1 MRTDE
6 IKNEIRKRK
15 EKIKQKDLK
24 YKINKYLYAF
34 QNLKQLMEMDRTNLS
49 ENMIKFINKSKPKTK
64 EDRDKRRNTFD
75 NVSALYEGQELTL
88 NASRNRVFPIKA
100 TKGER
105 RPSLLAS
112 SPYITRVAKVLYS
125 KVFEGMQL
133 KILILKQIL
142 QRLPI
147 ALAQVNASN
156 ICKNLLNQTNHV
168 FFISSKT
175 NY

>member
-64 EDRDKRRNTFD
+64 EDRDKKRNTFD

-147 ALAQVNASN
+147 VLAQVNASN
-156 ICKNLLNQTNHV
+156 ISKNLLNQTNPV

>member
-1 MRTDE
+1 MLPE
-6 IKNEIRKRK
+6 IE
-15 EKIKQKDLK
+15 
-24 YKINKYLYAF
+24 YFYL
-34 QNLKQLMEMDRTNLS
+34 NL
-49 ENMIKFINKSKPKTK
+49 
-64 EDRDKRRNTFD
+64 
-75 NVSALYEGQELTL
+75 
-88 NASRNRVFPIKA
+88 KA

-156 ICKNLLNQTNHV
+156 ISKNLLNQTNHV

>member
-156 ICKNLLNQTNHV
+156 ISKNLLNQTNHV
-168 FFISSKT
+168 FFISSKA